1 VEKVKCG
8 LSEQAMATRQNT
20 RATVFHA
27 IEIRIIPVHIF
38 TDKQRIQAHCLMY
51 RYAPTLGPSSLYI
64 TTATNTRSMEKEEN
78 QTTN

>member
-1 VEKVKCG
+1 VDLVSKQWQLGKI
-8 LSEQAMATRQNT
+8 LEQRTI
-20 RATVFHA
+20 FHA
-27 IEIRIIPVHIF
+27 IEIRIIPLHIF

-64 TTATNTRSMEKEEN
+64 TTATTTRSMEKEEN